1 MKPIYWI
8 IAIVLGAGTV
18 GAWQYS
24 QQRQEARAAQAAAE
38 APAATEPPVGAA
50 PAAAPMETPVEPG
63 TASAADQVAQWITD
77 VDSTDAARRAAAIR
91 ALAQAPRAQA
101 LPVLHRLVTHGDPAD
116 RPIALQSLRDL
127 ALAQGD
133 ADNGIRS
140 AIREV
145 IYHGDDEQLATGAQ
159 EALDA
164 VETSEQK
171 KS

>member
-1 MKPIYWI
+1 VKPIYWI
-8 IAIVLGAGTV
+8 IVIVLGAGGV

-24 QQRQEARAAQAAAE
+24 QQRQEA
-38 APAATEPPVGAA
+38 VAA
-50 PAAAPMETPVEPG
+50 PAAAAAPSATEPP
-63 TASAADQVAQWITD
+63 ASAAPAGAQAQMPAEPGAASTADRVAQWITD
-77 VDSTDAARRAAAIR
+77 VGSTDAARRAAAIR
-91 ALAQAPRAQA
+91 ALAHAPRAQA

-116 RPIALQSLRDL
+116 RPLALQSLRDL
-127 ALAQGD
+127 ALEQGD

-164 VETSEQK
+164 VERSEQG
-171 KS
+171 